1 MANRDAPSGFTPYR
15 HLGGGV
21 VRASGAY
28 KIASAYG
35 VALYKG
41 DAVVLTSGTLAI
53 AAENS
58 ATIVG
63 IFAGCQFRTA
73 DGETKFQAFWPAA
86 QVTLNSED
94 AQAFVYSDPMISYR
108 VQCDTGTAY
117 VDATHKATS
126 VDVELD
132 HAGSTVTG
140 LSGMEIDLG
149 DTGTGQI
156 KVIGLIDEPGNAV
169 GVNAK
174 VEVIIDAAFL
184 KA

>member
-1 MANRDAPSGFTPYR
+1 
-15 HLGGGV
+15 

-35 VALYKG
+35 TALYKG
-41 DAVVLTSGTLAI
+41 DAVILSSGTLAI
-53 AAENS
+53 AAQDS
-58 ATIVG
+58 ATLVG

-73 DGETKFQAFWPAA
+73 DGETKFQPYWPAS

-94 AQAFVYSDPMISYR
+94 AQAWVYDDPMISYK

-126 VDVELD
+126 VDIELD

-140 LSGMEIDLG
+140 LSGMELDLA
-149 DTGTGQI
+149 DTGTGQFKI
-156 KVIGLIDEPGNAV
+156 IGLIDEPDNAA